1 MVRTSRI
8 AILAACVAVAGALT
22 GCGSV
27 AGTALP
33 GELDVRNL
41 AVGTYPVDKHAY
53 DQDSN
58 GDGALLEG
66 MRMSEAVVPTV
77 RIDPSLTF
85 GRGSTVLADTEAA
98 LDFVANVSKPV
109 LDNRKMVT
117 GFAASGSD
125 KADPAGQTRPAADAT
140 AITNVVFRFPDEATA
155 KLAARELEDADIGV
169 SDQNRRLGS
178 TKYPDAYLHWRPG
191 VPNVGAF
198 LAHRQFVI
206 SLFVQRP
213 RADSTDL
220 VNWVDKTFAAQV
232 PALDKFQPTPVDKL
246 DTLKVDPEGLLAR
259 VAVADR
265 SGHSPDPVSFAIY
278 SGNHGVHS
286 SDDQAATQRLIE
298 ETGVDKIA
306 IVDASSV
313 TRTRDSDAAQK
324 LLTGL
329 IDTAGDQFDPAN
341 APNDVPGAKCL
352 QLNSKGDPE
361 REYKYRCY
369 VPYKRYVGVVTSD
382 KEPDVRQKVAAQYAL
397 LANSL

>member
-8 AILAACVAVAGALT
+8 AILAACVVAAGALT
-22 GCGSV
+22 GCSGV

-33 GELDVRNL
+33 GELDVRKL
-41 AVGTYPVDKHAY
+41 EVGTYPVDKHAY
-53 DQDSN
+53 DQDSG

-77 RIDPSLTF
+77 RIDPSLNF

-125 KADPAGQTRPAADAT
+125 KADPTGQTRPAADAT
-140 AITNVVFRFPDEATA
+140 AVTNVVFRFPDEATA
-155 KLAARELEDADIGV
+155 KLAARELEDADIGI

-198 LAHRQFVI
+198 LAHREFVI

-232 PALDKFQPTPVDKL
+232 PALDKFQPTPVAKL
-246 DTLKVDPEGLLAR
+246 DTLKVDPDGLLAR

-278 SGNHGVHS
+278 SGNHGIHS
-286 SDDQAATQRLIE
+286 ADDQTATQRLIE

-324 LLTGL
+324 LATGL
-329 IDTAGDQFDPAN
+329 IDTVGDQFDPIN